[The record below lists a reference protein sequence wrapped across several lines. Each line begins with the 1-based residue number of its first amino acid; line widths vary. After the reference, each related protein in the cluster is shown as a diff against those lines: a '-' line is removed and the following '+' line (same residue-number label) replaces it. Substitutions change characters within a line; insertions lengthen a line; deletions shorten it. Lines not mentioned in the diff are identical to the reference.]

1 MLSLAI
7 VTENS
12 IFSSHALSGALFR
25 FDRRFSF
32 TSFIKNMT
40 RKPAF
45 FLFCCVLFFCS
56 NQRAFAQNSDYKNA
70 VSVTTGLNGWQI
82 VALLD
87 NFIEADSVV
96 GAYMKASP
104 TFGVSYDMGLLKWF
118 SLGVHANF
126 NRGEIGAD
134 DLTINVD
141 GKEYTGVA
149 RLQLRRYNL
158 GFRPLFHYGN
168 NGRFDWYSGFR
179 VGVNYRVMDVN
190 IGTDADI
197 TDYEVINRLIGN
209 SWLLNRNYRGVRPTF
224 QLIPLGF
231 RAHFTENLGLGVETA
246 LGAPYYLNAQL
257 TYRF

>member
-1 MLSLAI
+1 
-7 VTENS
+7 
-12 IFSSHALSGALFR
+12 
-25 FDRRFSF
+25 
-32 TSFIKNMT
+32 MT

-45 FLFCCVLFFCS
+45 FLSLCILICCS
-56 NQRAFAQNSDYKNA
+56 NARLTAQNNDYKNA
-70 VSVTTGLNGWQI
+70 ISVTTGLNGWQI

-134 DLTINVD
+134 DLTLNVD

-209 SWLLNRNYRGVRPTF
+209 NWLLNRNYRGVRPTF

-231 RAHFTENLGLGVETA
+231 RAHFTENLGIGLETA